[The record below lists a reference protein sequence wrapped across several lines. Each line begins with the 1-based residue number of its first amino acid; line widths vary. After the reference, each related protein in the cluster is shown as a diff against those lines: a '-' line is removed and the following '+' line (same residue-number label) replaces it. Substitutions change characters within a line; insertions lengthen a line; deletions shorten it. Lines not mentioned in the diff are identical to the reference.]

1 MRHSNL
7 SFASRSRKWVLS
19 VSLITLCGSIALW
32 SSTATAQQP
41 ISKSP
46 LQNAQL
52 KNAQLQSTQLQNKQ
66 SQSTRLQK
74 EQSDLGIPA
83 NYLLGPGDS
92 LQVDVFNATEYSG
105 EFQVLPGGVL
115 NLPMIGSISV
125 GGMTITQASDVI
137 EARLREFVRRPHVT
151 VSVLAARPMQVA
163 IAGEVNRPGAYTVAL
178 DGEAGIPT
186 LTQVIDLAGGI
197 TQTADIRGIE
207 VYRQLPAQGQGALA
221 SQDDRLQV
229 DLMQLLREGRLEED
243 IALQNGD
250 RILIPQAVALSPQEA
265 TELANASFSPDE
277 MMVNVVGEVARPGS
291 LQVPPNT
298 PLNQVILAA
307 GGFNNRAQRGNVTL
321 VRLNVNGTVTQQ
333 EIAVDFASGVSQE
346 NNPPLRPNDTVII
359 GRNGLTQVTDVLG
372 AVLSPLSGLF
382 NLFRLLGD

>member
-1 MRHSNL
+1 MQYFNQ
-7 SFASRSRKWVLS
+7 SFFKRSEKWAVS
-19 VSLITLCGSIALW
+19 VSLITICTSIALG
-32 SSTATAQQP
+32 SNSASAQQP
-41 ISKSP
+41 ISAP
-46 LQNAQL
+46 L
-52 KNAQLQSTQLQNKQ
+52 
-66 SQSTRLQK
+66 LQK
-74 EQSDLGIPA
+74 EQSALKPEQTPKQKSVQKSELNIPA

-92 LQVDVFNATEYSG
+92 LQVTVFNATEYSG
-105 EFQVLPGGVL
+105 EFKVLAGGEL
-115 NLPMIGSISV
+115 NLPMIGPLAI
-125 GGMTITQASDVI
+125 GGMTIQQAADAI

-151 VSVLAARPMQVA
+151 VSLLAARPLQVA

-178 DGEAGIPT
+178 ESESGLPT

-197 TQTADIRGIE
+197 TQTADIRQIE
-207 VYRQLPAQGQGALA
+207 VYRQLPASSPSTLA
-221 SQDDRLQV
+221 SQNNAIQV

-243 IALQNGD
+243 IALQDGD
-250 RILIPQAVALSPQEA
+250 RILIPEAVALSPEDV

-277 MMVNVVGEVARPGS
+277 MTVNVVGEVASPGS

-298 PLNQVILAA
+298 PLNQAILAA

-321 VRLNVNGTVTQQ
+321 VRLNTNGTVTQQ
-333 EIAVDFASGVSQE
+333 EIAVNFANGVSDE

-372 AVLSPLSGLF
+372 TVLSPLSGLF